1 MKVIFSTKVQ
11 FEDPL
16 FASKMDKLNEEVLFY
31 NQSIRDAQ
39 NEIKVKNNALK
50 EMDERNITEIS
61 TCLKRRQK

>member
-1 MKVIFSTKVQ
+1 
-11 FEDPL
+11 
-16 FASKMDKLNEEVLFY
+16 MDKLNEEVLFY